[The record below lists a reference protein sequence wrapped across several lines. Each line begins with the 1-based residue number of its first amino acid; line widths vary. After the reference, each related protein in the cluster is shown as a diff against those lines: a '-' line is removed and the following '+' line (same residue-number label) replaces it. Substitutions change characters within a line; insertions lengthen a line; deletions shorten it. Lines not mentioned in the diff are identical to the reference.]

1 MRTDRSLASCQHLTV
16 LYYKKGAERKIMS
29 DTKKNWWARKSPQSK
44 KTWKRRSLYAIA
56 IAVVIAA
63 VAGLSI
69 SLWKTSDE
77 LAKVTNPDGSAMNL
91 SVEKGKRIDDG
102 ISLRSGNAPSVVGGD
117 QQRCGLMF
125 NYVTLVNCKGNN
137 PTFIGSVNR
146 LAGNLKMDWNN
157 VLDWAN
163 RCSTVDARA
172 ILISNRSET
181 DQQARDLLRPVWGND
196 VDKMPILP
204 RQNGIINTKNQDVMD
219 PFKDPTEQIRV
230 TLVPLDQ
237 NCQRIV
243 TSTSGIMADCLNGWW
258 VEVPTPV
265 AAPPAPP
272 QSTNQP
278 PPPSSTTVVPPPPSE
293 CPGGCVVVPP
303 TCENGGIPPEQC
315 VPVIPPT
322 CENGGI
328 PPEQCLVPKPPNPAE
343 YPHKPEAPPAVVSTP
358 AAPPVVPQAPATRTP
373 QAPVHGST
381 GPNGAT
387 APGANPAPA
396 PGVNPSAPPISQAPR
411 GVENGGPGAAPHSS
425 DPDS

>member
-1 MRTDRSLASCQHLTV
+1 
-16 LYYKKGAERKIMS
+16 MS

-44 KTWKRRSLYAIA
+44 KTWKRRSLIAIA

-63 VAGLSI
+63 FAGLGI

-91 SVEKGKRIDDG
+91 SVEKGQRIDDG

-278 PPPSSTTVVPPPPSE
+278 PPPPSTTIVPPPSE
-293 CPGGCVVVPP
+293 CPGGCVVPP
-303 TCENGGIPPEQC
+303 PVCTCDNPCGPLPPECLPPPQC
-315 VPVIPPT
+315 DCDNPCGPL
-322 CENGGI
+322 
-328 PPEQCLVPKPPNPAE
+328 PPECLPPPC
-343 YPHKPEAPPAVVSTP
+343 PPGQTP
-358 AAPPVVPQAPATRTP
+358 DS
-373 QAPVHGST
+373 HGNCKDY
-381 GPNGAT
+381 GNGAEPSLPPQIPYT
-387 APGANPAPA
+387 PAPA
-396 PGVNPSAPPISQAPR
+396 QPQYAEPTAPVLPPPPPVYTPPTQSPVVVAPTVTPNPTPRTTVPAPLPEVPTATSAPEAGTCVPAP
-411 GVENGGPGAAPHSS
+411 GKTSC
-425 DPDS
+425 